1 MEQGEPST
9 NQNTNN
15 PSEGAEG
22 DARQR
27 SSIAFPYA
35 DLEDAEQIA
44 VKIHGN
50 VGGGTCEDDQ
60 LAAWL
65 GLSPKSSGYRV
76 RLAAARLFGVIESP
90 SAATYQL
97 SELGKQIVDPQQ
109 SRAARVSAFLNVP
122 LFAKMY
128 EQHKGGVIPPSAAFE
143 RTIEGAG
150 VAPKQKTRA
159 RQILERSAEY
169 AGFFEQ
175 GKNRLVK
182 PGIAET
188 GVKQEQRDQGA
199 GGGGGGGGADERLDP
214 MLVGLIDK
222 LPRGSAAWPL
232 KDRITWLQAATV
244 IFQLV
249 YGTESDI
256 DVKTKQDGG
265 QARKPQPS
273 LIGAGTEG
281 LDEDTES

>member
-1 MEQGEPST
+1 MKDTHQSTAENANRLSGEG
-9 NQNTNN
+9 
-15 PSEGAEG
+15 EGE
-22 DARQR
+22 ARQR

-35 DLEDAEQIA
+35 DLEDAEEITS
-44 VKIHGN
+44 KIHAN
-50 VGGGTCEDDQ
+50 VGGGACEDDQ

-76 RLAAARLFGVIESP
+76 RIAAARLFGVIESP
-90 SAATYQL
+90 SAGAYQL
-97 SELGKQIVDPQQ
+97 TDLGKQIVDPQQ
-109 SRAARVSAFLNVP
+109 VRGARVTAFLNVP
-122 LFAKMY
+122 LFSKMY

-159 RQILERSAEY
+159 RQILERSADY

-188 GVKQEQRDQGA
+188 PAKLSERDKVKE
-199 GGGGGGGGADERLDP
+199 GGGGGGDGDERLDP

-222 LPRGSAAWPL
+222 LPRGAETW
-232 KDRITWLQAATV
+232 KVNDRITWLRAATV

-249 YGTESDI
+249 YGTEAEI
-256 DVKTKQDGG
+256 NVQTNDGQG
-265 QARKPQPS
+265 GRKADQPQTAEPRS
-273 LIGAGTEG
+273 SAEG
-281 LDEDTES
+281 VA